1 MSNQLDFL
9 TDDMIDDLLGDT
21 RTRGGYSVFLKK
33 FAESKAKYIDVR
45 SDATFKGKKTA
56 SLLNSFSQN
65 AKKLK
70 AADPTFPTLRVVK
83 TKDDATVVVVN
94 MDVYGAAASDE
105 ASESESE

>member
-65 AKKLK
+65 AKKLM
-70 AADPTFPTLRVVK
+70 ADPEFPRLRVVK
-83 TKDDATVVVVN
+83 TKDDATVVIVN

-105 ASESESE
+105 SE